1 MATVHRPDRTEQLEV
16 EIFEIT
22 LNENESKQLLE
33 DPEGFTQELLGPD
46 HEINAV
52 YLSKEI
58 ADGANCP
65 DRQLVH
71 VITPGPYNS
80 THVWECIQRQ

>member
-22 LNENESKQLLE
+22 LNEDEAKQLLE
-33 DPEGFTQELLGPD
+33 DPEGFTQELLGQD

-52 YLSKEI
+52 HLSKEI
-58 ADGANCP
+58 ADGATCTS
-65 DRQLVH
+65 RTLVH
-71 VITPGPYNS
+71 VTAPGPYYS
-80 THVWECIQRQ
+80 THTWYCVPPQ